1 MNFRRKLAAAITG
14 TLFLSLLLGSCS
26 HNTDPHAVKIS
37 GAGDVSHLIE
47 TPVQNA
53 TGWKATAT
61 RHAIH
66 KSASPVVS
74 TPGGP
79 IILFDPSR
87 TQKTSSSSGETATGT
102 LVALHSED
110 GSVRWTRTLK
120 PGFPENYPRSSE
132 AIQHIDL
139 DSRTNKVLSKPIRLG
154 EEDK

>member
-1 MNFRRKLAAAITG
+1 MNFHSKPTAAITG
-14 TLFLSLLLGSCS
+14 VLFLSPLLGSCT
-26 HNTDPHAVKIS
+26 HNTDPHAVKIND
-37 GAGDVSHLIE
+37 AGDVSHLIE
-47 TPVQNA
+47 APVQNA
-53 TGWKATAT
+53 TDWEATAT
-61 RHAIH
+61 RHAIYD
-66 KSASPVVS
+66 STSPVVS

-79 IILFDPSR
+79 ILLFEPTQ
-87 TQKTSSSSGETATGT
+87 TQKTPTPSGETATGT
-102 LVALHSED
+102 LVALNSED